1 MTGQGVYQILLFLVG
16 MIALA
21 DPLVLWM
28 AP

>member
-1 MTGQGVYQILLFLVG
+1 MTGQGVGQILLFLVG

-21 DPLVLWM
+21 HPVVLWM